1 MWWSFYLCCLCNTLS
16 RILSSFLSTWRHTIT
31 KTGKS
36 DVMTTELVHWSTWR
50 HTTIKSDVMIWP
62 PTWFN
67 AMWPR
72 LHWWR
77 PFIMTSCLVFQADMM
92 TLTKFLHHVNIN
104 HSEKFVPNLNCLKQD
119 LFCLGLS
126 NCLRCPRLPG
136 CVLGIRGCLGVSS
149 KCPRL
154 PGCVAFSQFP
164 WQPFGISK
172 FRLREVL
179 NRPGNY
185 LCAWFRY
192 NRSRNGRGDSNQTRK
207 TSEAAWVCP
216 FPF

>member
-136 CVLGIRGCLGVSS
+136 CVLNVRGCLGVSTFPNFHGNRLEFRNS
-149 KCPRL
+149 DFARCWPGPARQLPLCPI
-154 PGCVAFSQFP
+154 
-164 WQPFGISK
+164 W
-172 FRLREVL
+172 LRSV
-179 NRPGNY
+179 Y
-185 LCAWFRY
+185 KQ
-192 NRSRNGRGDSNQTRK
+192 SRR
-207 TSEAAWVCP
+207 
-216 FPF
+216 